1 MFSKRKRGETETR
14 LVKKPELGKN
24 IPGKNRYED
33 PEAKKIFSNFAEQG
47 KKKKITLKHSQ
58 CSGQQ
63 HKMTSE
69 KQKQGPGLSGPDKS
83 HLTCCIFS

>member
-47 KKKKITLKHSQ
+47 KKKKNHSEAQ
-58 CSGQQ
+58 LVQRTAAQDDVGETKTRTRSLR
-63 HKMTSE
+63 T
-69 KQKQGPGLSGPDKS
+69 
-83 HLTCCIFS
+83 